1 MAVVQIRIGNYFL
14 HFKLFVRNIT
24 NQIGYTF
31 IDSQF
36 YSSWVKSQKLEIN
49 YVFFQIPGTKK
60 FLAQL
65 GTYANIQNNFNDI
78 KLSSCTFRLRRNKIS
93 EPTKVLQPRKF
104 FRSFLSPTLHTS
116 SVFRPLITG

>member
-49 YVFFQIPGTKK
+49 YVYFQIPGTKK

-65 GTYANIQNNFNDI
+65 GRYANIQNNFNDI

-93 EPTKVLQPRKF
+93 EPTKVLQPRDF
-104 FRSFLSPTLHTS
+104 FRSF
-116 SVFRPLITG
+116 